1 MDQKMPQSLLMISQV
16 TPEEL
21 RRTQNVDLI
30 MVKGLWQAFLVS
42 RRASESQADR
52 RLEYLFW
59 RIWSSESLLTE
70 MKVGRLND
78 LVSRIILPT
87 GQTGKPPTKQAR
99 KSRAQPEYHPIT
111 GSPSYA
117 VSQPVSQPEM
127 KPQPTEAKAMPQPIL
142 KKSSA
147 PQGESNK
154 TTRLLLE
161 QPDGGSITRNP
172 SHSPTLSLNENEN
185 EPQPREYTPGRQAPK
200 KSQFASGIR
209 SGRRRPLFNRRKSSQ
224 VSVTKPTASP
234 SSEQQ
239 PPPQP
244 QKTQPLRHPPADPL
258 ESMSSFELVFDP
270 DYVPPIQDSPPAT
283 TPTHTQENIELAKIK
298 EALADIG
305 SIEIP
310 RLSSSKTATATTTAA
325 ATSNVSEAD
334 TLLSQG
340 LETVSHEPQ
349 ETHFQTGDHEKQ
361 RAESQDPSL
370 FSNGIAQLFDSYPV
384 PGFPGLLRIP
394 MPEKMEN
401 TLLGILNDDSP
412 LDGLIPLPTRPWW
425 MCEHAWSPVPR
436 KEYLKEW
443 MLVSEEW
450 DKQPTTTPLSHPEFR
465 TRFVEAVAAARAEEE
480 AAIAFLNE
488 VRVPTLNGRASRT
501 DNESEKSTS
510 YFSGISHMV
519 GNESQESRSARA
531 EDLEWERKEEQPDH
545 QEKQKVVWHGTGSD
559 CIFEKSPFAI
569 ALEQSAHSLDP
580 PSW

>member
-1 MDQKMPQSLLMISQV
+1 
-16 TPEEL
+16 
-21 RRTQNVDLI
+21 
-30 MVKGLWQAFLVS
+30 
-42 RRASESQADR
+42 
-52 RLEYLFW
+52 
-59 RIWSSESLLTE
+59 

-87 GQTGKPPTKQAR
+87 GQTGKPQTKEAHQF
-99 KSRAQPEYHPIT
+99 RAHPEHHPIT

-127 KPQPTEAKAMPQPIL
+127 KPQQTEAKAMPQPIL
-142 KKSSA
+142 KKSNA

-185 EPQPREYTPGRQAPK
+185 ENEPQPREYTSRQAPK

-209 SGRRRPLFNRRKSSQ
+209 AGRRRPVFNRRKSSQ

-244 QKTQPLRHPPADPL
+244 QKVQARRNPPADPL

-270 DYVPPIQDSPPAT
+270 DYVPPIHDSPPAT
-283 TPTHTQENIELAKIK
+283 TPTHTQETIELAKIK

-325 ATSNVSEAD
+325 ATPNVSDAD

-340 LETVSHEPQ
+340 IETVSHDPQ
-349 ETHFQTGDHEKQ
+349 ETHLQTGDHEKQ

-384 PGFPGLLRIP
+384 PGFQGVLRIP

-401 TLLGILNDDSP
+401 ILLGILNDKSP
-412 LDGLIPLPTRPWW
+412 LDGPIPLPTRPWW

-450 DKQPTTTPLSHPEFR
+450 DKQPTTTPLTLPGFR

-488 VRVPTLNGRASRT
+488 VRVPAPNDRASRT
-501 DNESEKSTS
+501 DNESEQSTG

-531 EDLEWERKEEQPDH
+531 EDLEWERKEEQPDQ

-559 CIFEKSPFAI
+559 CIFEKSPLAI